1 MPRAKMTVES
11 IISNGNKSHL
21 TKAEIETRKRKEE
34 ELDKLAS
41 DKIKPPAWLSSRAKK
56 IFKDIVKELEPISLL
71 VNIDNYNL
79 AVLADAMDNFIN
91 ATLDIQAKGQTE
103 EIELKGGGIS
113 TQANPSVSIQI
124 KYSEVV
130 RKISADFAL
139 TPQARLKIIE
149 KATPDPND
157 EEKQFEDDFGDV

>member
-1 MPRAKMTVES
+1 MAGRKKMTVEA
-11 IISNGNKSHL
+11 ILANGGKHL

-34 ELDKLAS
+34 ELDKLAN
-41 DKIKPPAWLSSRAKK
+41 DKIKPPAWLSNRAKK

-71 VNIDNYNL
+71 VNVDNYNL
-79 AVLADAMDNFIN
+79 AVLSDAIDNFIN
-91 ATLDIQAKGQTE
+91 ATLDIQSKGQTE
-103 EIELKGGGIS
+103 EIELKGGATS
-113 TQANPSVSIQI
+113 TQANPSVSIQL
-124 KYSEVV
+124 KYSEVI

-157 EEKQFEDDFGDV
+157 DEKQFEDDFGDI